1 VYHRRHWWWILVNLM
16 DLVQEV
22 NMGLTKVTMGL
33 LGGLVA
39 KVQEIMQNHS
49 NIFLATA
56 KAATGTFVD
65 FDIPAG
71 VKRVTVT
78 LTDVSTNGTGRL
90 AVRIGTP
97 AIAVTG
103 YRSFIG
109 NDTGSSSN
117 YNTTCIELAHN
128 VAASD
133 LWVSTC
139 ILSRQGDRWTISTT
153 SLRNSAGYAIGVGYV
168 ESVNDIRVVRVTT
181 ALGTD
186 QFDAGTINV
195 SWEF

>member
-1 VYHRRHWWWILVNLM
+1 
-16 DLVQEV
+16 
-22 NMGLTKVTMGL
+22 MGLTRVTQGLFKDFVNKV
-33 LGGLVA
+33 LV
-39 KVQEIMQNHS
+39 VMQNHS
-49 NIFLATA
+49 NIFFATA

-71 VKRVTVT
+71 VKRITVT

-97 AIAVTG
+97 TIEVTG

-109 NDTGSSSN
+109 NDTASSSN

-139 ILSRQGDRWTISTT
+139 VLSRQGGRWTISTT

-168 ESVNDIRVVRVTT
+168 EAVNDISVVRVTT

-186 QFDAGTINV
+186 QFDAGIINV